1 MSRRVR
7 DGRRAGRVRGLTRP
21 GALAVLLVLVLA
33 ALAPRVPWWGA
44 PPAEAQRAA
53 LSRSG
58 ELGGADYI
66 IQIPEN
72 WRGGLVVFAHGIQR
86 GPGRGD
92 VRMLPIGSHV
102 LERGHAWI
110 ASGYRAREYQPHL
123 FIEDLAALRE
133 LFVKEFGPPRWSIIY
148 GQSMGG
154 HITVASLEQR
164 PGLYQGGLSEC
175 GLVDGIGIADYLM
188 AYTAAAE
195 LISSVPIL
203 DAPDRQAF
211 GPLVEGVVRALGLP
225 GAYTARGRQFD
236 SVVKYLMGA
245 DGAGNDLPLREKGL
259 SARYLLNIMHR
270 PKDLE
275 NEPNPGL
282 RAASTAHVKYRID
295 PGLGLTSDEIN
306 ARVRRIHPV
315 KDARSPAVNPVYAE
329 RTGRLTVPLLTLHE
343 TGDAWVPLSLE
354 QSYKRRTVAAGTDHL
369 LVQRVVR
376 AASHCGVDGDTR
388 RQAFDDLVAWIE
400 RGIRPEGEDVLA
412 ADLSRVGLKWTP
424 YLDPED
430 PLAPRR

>member
-1 MSRRVR
+1 MRTPRRELV
-7 DGRRAGRVRGLTRP
+7 
-21 GALAVLLVLVLA
+21 ALIALVVTLVLPLSS
-33 ALAPRVPWWGA
+33 
-44 PPAEAQRAA
+44 EAQRAA
-53 LSRSG
+53 ISRSG
-58 ELGGADYI
+58 QLDGADYVI
-66 IQIPEN
+66 EVPEG

-92 VRMLPIGSHV
+92 LRMLPIGSHV
-102 LERGHAWI
+102 LAAGHAWI

-123 FIEDLAALRE
+123 FIEDLVALRE
-133 LFVKEFGPPRWSIIY
+133 LFLKEIGTPRWSIIY

-154 HITVASLEQR
+154 HIAVASLELR

-195 LISSVPIL
+195 LISGVPIL
-203 DAPDRQAF
+203 EAPDRQAF
-211 GPLVEGVVRALGLP
+211 GPLLGEVVRALGMP
-225 GAYTARGRQFD
+225 GSYTTRGRQFD

-245 DGAGNDLPLREKGL
+245 DRAGNDLPLRSQGL
-259 SARYLLNIMHR
+259 EARYLLNIMHR
-270 PKDLE
+270 PRNVE

-295 PGLGLTSDEIN
+295 PGLGLTEEELN

-315 KDARSPAVNPVYAE
+315 KDARSPTVNPVYAE
-329 RTGRLTVPLLTLHE
+329 RTGRLTAPLLTLHE

-354 QSYKRRTVAAGTDHL
+354 QSYRRRTIAAGTDHL
-369 LVQRVVR
+369 LVQRAVR
-376 AASHCGVDGDTR
+376 APSHCGVDGDTR

-400 RGIRPEGEDVLA
+400 RGVRPDGEDLLA
-412 ADLSRVGLKWTP
+412 ADLSRIGLKWTP
-424 YLDPED
+424 YPHPAD
-430 PLAPRR
+430 PLRR

>member
-1 MSRRVR
+1 MHTA
-7 DGRRAGRVRGLTRP
+7 RRALVGLI
-21 GALAVLLVLVLA
+21 ALVFTLTLPHP
-33 ALAPRVPWWGA
+33 PRSA
-44 PPAEAQRAA
+44 PPPAAAQGATITRN
-53 LSRSG
+53 G
-58 ELGGADYI
+58 QLGGADYM
-66 IQIPEN
+66 IQVPEG

-92 VRMLPIGSHV
+92 VRMLPISSHV
-102 LERGHAWI
+102 LAQGHAWI
-110 ASGYRAREYQPHL
+110 ASGYRDREYQPHL
-123 FIEDLAALRE
+123 FIEDLVALRE
-133 LFVKEFGPPRWSIIY
+133 LFLKEVGAPRWSIIY

-195 LISSVPIL
+195 LISGVPIL
-203 DAPDRQAF
+203 DAPDRLAF
-211 GPLVEGVVRALGLP
+211 GPLLEGIVRALGMP
-225 GAYTARGRQFD
+225 GSYTARGRQFD

-245 DGAGNDLPLREKGL
+245 DRAGNDLPLRLQGL
-259 SARYLLNIMHR
+259 QARYLLNIMHR
-270 PKDLE
+270 PRNVE
-275 NEPNPGL
+275 NEPNLGL
-282 RAASTAHVKYRID
+282 RAASTGHVKYRID
-295 PGLGLTSDEIN
+295 PGLGLTEDELN

-329 RTGRLTVPLLTLHE
+329 PTGRLTVPLLTLHE

-354 QSYKRRTVAAGTDHL
+354 QSYKRRTIAAGTDHL

-376 AASHCGVDGDTR
+376 APSHCGVDGDTR

-400 RGIRPEGEDVLA
+400 RGVRPDGEDVLA
-412 ADLSRVGLKWTP
+412 SDLSRVGLKWTP
-424 YLDPED
+424 YLHPED